1 MKKLSKFFLT
11 FLFVVG
17 TFFLFNK
24 SDVLAVVDEDVSVFD
39 STYSDE
45 WSDLYSDDSEEYG
58 DLSST
63 ITGFSAILPAIAG
76 IGITVIVISSLFSIA
91 MYIYTSLALSK
102 IGEKLN
108 YEKKWFAW
116 VPILSTIMLFELGD
130 QNPMLLFLLLI
141 PGIGGLIVM
150 VLGIIAIM
158 NIAEKR
164 GFDKM
169 LGLLALV
176 PIANVIVIGYVAW
189 KEPQ

>member
-1 MKKLSKFFLT
+1 MKKLSKFFLVP
-11 FLFVVG
+11 LLLVG
-17 TFFLFNK
+17 TFFLLGK
-24 SDVLAVVDEDVSVFD
+24 SNVLATVDEEISVFD
-39 STYSDE
+39 STYSDD
-45 WSDLYSDDSEEYG
+45 WLDDYSTDGYSDLYTTTELDG
-58 DLSST
+58 G
-63 ITGFSAILPAIAG
+63 IIAG
-76 IGITVIVISSLFSIA
+76 FGIVAFVFSGLFSLA
-91 MYIYTSLALSK
+91 MYVYTSLALSK

-116 VPILSTIMLFELGD
+116 VPILSSIMLLELGD

-150 VLGIIAIM
+150 VLSIIAIM

-169 LGLLALV
+169 LGLLTLI

-189 KEPQ
+189 KEPK